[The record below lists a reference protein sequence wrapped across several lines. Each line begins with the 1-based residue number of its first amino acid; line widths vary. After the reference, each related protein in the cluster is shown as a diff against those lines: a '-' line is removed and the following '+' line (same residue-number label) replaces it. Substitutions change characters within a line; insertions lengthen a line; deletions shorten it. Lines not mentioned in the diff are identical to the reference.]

1 MKILTILLICITPA
15 LAEDFKTLKGKE
27 YKDATITRVEPDGV
41 VLKHKSGISKV
52 YFTELPKEVQERFHY
67 DPAKAGQFN
76 AAEQAAVA
84 RLNGGA
90 PSKDYA
96 AEAREKLKPWVDDNA
111 VIPPQLRGAEFSPS
125 YAETLEFINHKLQLP
140 RRMWFGERSQ
150 KMILVTAT
158 MGTNDPSE
166 IEIFDPAT
174 CDPRVK
180 YETRSGH
187 YPDSYIEI
195 ESSNGKDEIQF
206 INAWGDPKKS
216 DKFLLHFGPDMDS
229 LDLEKVAKAFRH
241 LIEMFGGTPGNF

>member
-15 LAEDFKTLKGKE
+15 LAEDFKTLNGKE
-27 YKDATITRVEPDGV
+27 YKDATIARVEPDGV
-41 VLKHKSGISKV
+41 VLKYKSGISKV

-111 VIPPQLRGAEFSPS
+111 VTPPQLRGAEFSPS
-125 YAETLEFINHKLQLP
+125 YAETLEFINHKLQLG

-150 KMILVTAT
+150 KMILVLPRMNEAV
-158 MGTNDPSE
+158 
-166 IEIFDPAT
+166 IFDPAT

-180 YETRSGH
+180 YVTRSGQ

-195 ESSNGKDEIQF
+195 ESSNGKGEIQV
-206 INAWGDPKKS
+206 INAFFGPEKS
-216 DKFLLHFGPDMDS
+216 DKFFLHFGSDMDS